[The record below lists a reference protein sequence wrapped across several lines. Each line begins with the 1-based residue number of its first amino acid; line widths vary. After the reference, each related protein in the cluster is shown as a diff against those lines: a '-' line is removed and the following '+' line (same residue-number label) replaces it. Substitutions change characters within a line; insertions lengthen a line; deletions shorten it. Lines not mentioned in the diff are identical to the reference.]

1 MPLTALFFL
10 IGSMAIS
17 ALPPFNGFFSEW
29 LTFQSLFQ
37 GVAVIN
43 FSAKWV
49 FITSAGALAFTG
61 GLALACF
68 VKAFGTTFLAR
79 PRSKNVSDV
88 KETSVSLHA
97 GMGALAA
104 LSLFFGV
111 FSGSV
116 TSILDKI
123 VRNIGPFHNTP
134 STTVASS
141 FQGIA
146 ISNFSFVSAPFVTV
160 LFIVMVIIVVIT
172 AKGLVNKSQKVRM
185 GSTWDCGAD
194 LTPKMEIN
202 STGFARS
209 LITIF
214 KGVLK
219 PSIQYET
226 QYHDA
231 ESRYMPKSRMI
242 TFNLNDFHLSY
253 FYMPLQ
259 AIFAALSFW
268 AKTIQSGNINTYI
281 LYIFMALLASLTLVK

>member
-1 MPLTALFFL
+1 
-10 IGSMAIS
+10 
-17 ALPPFNGFFSEW
+17 
-29 LTFQSLFQ
+29 
-37 GVAVIN
+37 
-43 FSAKWV
+43 
-49 FITSAGALAFTG
+49 
-61 GLALACF
+61 
-68 VKAFGTTFLAR
+68 
-79 PRSKNVSDV
+79 
-88 KETSVSLHA
+88 
-97 GMGALAA
+97 
-104 LSLFFGV
+104 
-111 FSGSV
+111 
-116 TSILDKI
+116 